1 VLSPVARQA
10 LLVGET
16 GERDLSRVAVVPLLN
31 DPVMVPS
38 EPILKLC
45 KVPLAVPS
53 CSMDAVLFAAA
64 SWVITG
70 VVPLSTF
77 QLKVWLLAPSANPEM
92 LAVISVGGVAAAP
105 VPCVSEI
112 RFPFPSNVNVPVC
125 RIPVCGVDTGGVP
138 ETVGL
143 RSADG
148 MESW

>member
-1 VLSPVARQA
+1 L
-10 LLVGET
+10 
-16 GERDLSRVAVVPLLN
+16 RDRPCSSAKLASAICPRVAVVPLLN

-53 CSMDAVLFAAA
+53 CSMDRGAVRGRQLGDH
-64 SWVITG
+64 G

-125 RIPVCGVDTGGVP
+125 RIPVAESTP
-138 ETVGL
+138 EASL
-143 RSADG
+143 KPLD
-148 MESW
+148 